1 MVGEEAVA
9 FVAASLRTSTARA
22 RRLAHTALPA
32 GFARSVAGAA
42 QVLLVE
48 GATDAAVFGVLL
60 EGSGVRVVAAGGKHV
75 LPLAAALCRAHGA
88 AVHVVLDGDG
98 GAWRRSRTPARARAT
113 ARRATAQVLAD
124 LAPAP
129 VTTLPDD
136 LEAELAQW
144 PSFTVPATKDPAAY
158 EAATRAAARD
168 ELPAVLR
175 SVLLDVSGAG
185 PGAGAGADGAQEP
198 PGRTSPLS

>member
-42 QVLLVE
+42 RVLLVE

-60 EGSGVRVVAAGGKHV
+60 EGSGVRVVAAGGKHA

-129 VTTLPDD
+129 VTTLQDD

-158 EAATRAAARD
+158 EAAARAAARD
-168 ELPAVLR
+168 DLPVVLR
-175 SVLLDVSGAG
+175 TVLAEVREHGG
-185 PGAGAGADGAQEP
+185 G
-198 PGRTSPLS
+198 